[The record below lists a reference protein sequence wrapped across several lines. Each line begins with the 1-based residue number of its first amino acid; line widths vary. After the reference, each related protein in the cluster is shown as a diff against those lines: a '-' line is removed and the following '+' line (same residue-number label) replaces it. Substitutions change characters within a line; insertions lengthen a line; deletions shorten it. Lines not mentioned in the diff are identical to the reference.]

1 MRPVSSGLEETLSQ
15 AGSNRDELFRV
26 LAHYEKEGDSLK
38 LRAAQFLL
46 ENMAGKAYATGRVV
60 DEYCAFMDSVFRTGH
75 KSEEEL
81 PSIYEQYEK
90 QARYL
95 KEEPVL
101 ALDARTLTADY
112 LIRNIDEAFA
122 VWDRPWNRHLSFNE
136 FCEWILPYRVSGEVP
151 EEWRARWN
159 RTHRAPVSKQVKIKR
174 NPFEMSGFSL
184 FCQMPETQRSA
195 EY

>member
-1 MRPVSSGLEETLSQ
+1 M
-15 AGSNRDELFRV
+15 
-26 LAHYEKEGDSLK
+26 K

-46 ENMAGKAYATGRVV
+46 ETWREAYATGRVV

-95 KEEPVL
+95 KEEPVI

-122 VWDRPWNRHLSFNE
+122 VWDPTVEPPSF
-136 FCEWILPYRVSGEVP
+136 L
-151 EEWRARWN
+151 
-159 RTHRAPVSKQVKIKR
+159 Q
-174 NPFEMSGFSL
+174 
-184 FCQMPETQRSA
+184 
-195 EY
+195 

>member
-1 MRPVSSGLEETLSQ
+1 MKGVILILLCMLVASCRMRPVSSGLEETLSQ

-151 EEWRARWN
+151 EEWRALYRE
-159 RTHRAPVSKQVKIKR
+159 R
-174 NPFEMSGFSL
+174 F
-184 FCQMPETQRSA
+184 
-195 EY
+195 